1 MSFAFGA
8 GWSGTGLFERGDV
21 PGGLWRLML
30 ATRRPPLADRGSP
43 PPARYL
49 HLLPPL
55 PIVTAL
61 SE

>member
-1 MSFAFGA
+1 MVGSSLGSHAEEGA
-8 GWSGTGLFERGDV
+8 AR
-21 PGGLWRLML
+21 
-30 ATRRPPLADRGSP
+30 
-43 PPARYL
+43 RYL

>member
-1 MSFAFGA
+1 MFGSSLRWHA
-8 GWSGTGLFERGDV
+8 EDGVAR
-21 PGGLWRLML
+21 
-30 ATRRPPLADRGSP
+30 
-43 PPARYL
+43 RYL

>member
-1 MSFAFGA
+1 MFGSSPGWDHDDGAA
-8 GWSGTGLFERGDV
+8 G
-21 PGGLWRLML
+21 
-30 ATRRPPLADRGSP
+30 
-43 PPARYL
+43 RYL

>member
-1 MSFAFGA
+1 MFGSSP
-8 GWSGTGLFERGDV
+8 GLGHDDGSGG
-21 PGGLWRLML
+21 
-30 ATRRPPLADRGSP
+30 
-43 PPARYL
+43 RYL

>member
-1 MSFAFGA
+1 
-8 GWSGTGLFERGDV
+8 LFERKDV
-21 PGGLWRLML
+21 PDGLWRLMF
-30 ATRRPPLADRGSP
+30 GSSLGWH
-43 PPARYL
+43 AEEGAAGRYL

>member
-1 MSFAFGA
+1 MFGSSLRWHA
-8 GWSGTGLFERGDV
+8 EDGV
-21 PGGLWRLML
+21 GGH
-30 ATRRPPLADRGSP
+30 
-43 PPARYL
+43 YL